1 MNHLRQLLT
10 SAAWVFKEL
19 GPAETLRRIRQ
30 RVLTLARQQTYAR
43 WIIECE
49 APAVQ
54 AALATPRANN
64 GPLFSILMPVY
75 NVEPRWLTQAIESVL
90 AQTYPHFELCIVDD
104 ASPRPELAPLL
115 RSYASREPRIK
126 LHIHTRNGHISQTSN
141 SALAMAT
148 GDFVALLDHDDL
160 LPPYALE
167 LLARELARFPDAD
180 LLYSDEDKIDA
191 QGRRSAPYFKPD
203 FNYDLLLTQN
213 MISHLGV
220 YRTALVRSAGGF
232 REGLEGS
239 QDYDLALR
247 VCEQTS
253 PSRIRHLPYVLY
265 HWRVIPGSTAMGGDQ
280 KPYALLAAGRA
291 ITDHLQRQGVQAEPL
306 PGYGDTHRVKYAL
319 PEPPP
324 QAAAASTGFWRSIAE
339 GVVVAARS
347 EQIWPVLLIN
357 LGVGVFYVGPF
368 MAVLPLAVRDV
379 YAGGALELSYV
390 NLAFWAATILASM
403 ALVALARR
411 LTLRGRL
418 IAAAVSAG
426 LVILLALS
434 TLPPFPVFLG
444 LIFVWGVGAG
454 VTMTQSR
461 TVVQIV
467 APASHRA
474 RLMSLFQLGLSG
486 GGPIGAVLT
495 GAICALWGLQA
506 AMFLPAAG
514 MALLVLAVLARSRL
528 WSMRTVE

>member
-1 MNHLRQLLT
+1 MASSRSVFNLYLLGLAT
-10 SAAWVFKEL
+10 WFVPLGIQMVLFPWLVAVVLHMDAFAVGLAQAAMMSPSLLFLPL
-19 GPAETLRRIRQ
+19 GGLVADRGNARRLLLAYH
-30 RVLTLARQQTYAR
+30 VLYAIPPLVLALVLARGGLSYPLLIGYG
-43 WIIECE
+43 II
-49 APAVQ
+49 AGAIGAFAVPTRD
-54 AALATPRANN
+54 ALLSVVADRRGLPRA
-64 GPLFSILMPVY
+64 
-75 NVEPRWLTQAIESVL
+75 
-90 AQTYPHFELCIVDD
+90 
-104 ASPRPELAPLL
+104 
-115 RSYASREPRIK
+115 
-126 LHIHTRNGHISQTSN
+126 
-141 SALAMAT
+141 
-148 GDFVALLDHDDL
+148 VALVTSLQFLGQLIGIAFASSAD
-160 LPPYALE
+160 
-167 LLARELARFPDAD
+167 RF
-180 LLYSDEDKIDA
+180 
-191 QGRRSAPYFKPD
+191 G
-203 FNYDLLLTQN
+203 
-213 MISHLGV
+213 
-220 YRTALVRSAGGF
+220 
-232 REGLEGS
+232 
-239 QDYDLALR
+239 
-247 VCEQTS
+247 
-253 PSRIRHLPYVLY
+253 
-265 HWRVIPGSTAMGGDQ
+265 
-280 KPYALLAAGRA
+280 
-291 ITDHLQRQGVQAEPL
+291 AEPL
-306 PGYGDTHRVKYAL
+306 LLLQAGLLLVGCLAVRAL

-324 QAAAASTGFWRSIAE
+324 LAAAASTGFWRSIAE

-368 MAVLPLAVRDV
+368 MAVMPLAVRDV

-418 IAAAVSAG
+418 IATAVSAG
-426 LVILLALS
+426 FVILLALS